1 MLSSRAIR
9 VWSKIH
15 TWTSLISTGFMLL
28 LCITGLPLI
37 FYHELDHALYDEVE
51 PAQLAADAPRANLDT
66 VVANGLAKIP
76 GHAVQFMFWDR
87 EEPEI
92 VMLSVGK
99 AVNSDPEH
107 NRLVR
112 LDSRTGQFLDEID
125 FRSRLTFVF
134 LRLHVDM
141 YAGLPGKLFLGL
153 MGLLFCVAII
163 SGVVLYW
170 PSTRKLDFGAVRRDR
185 PRMIRWLDLHNL
197 LGVVTVVWALTV
209 GFTGV
214 INTWADLIFKLWQ
227 NDQLVEMTKA
237 YKDRTLPEG
246 HTSVESAVEAARA
259 SMPGMQPSF
268 VAFPGNPFS
277 SKSHYAVFMRGE
289 TPLTSRLL
297 RPALIEAETGK
308 LTDTRSLPL
317 YAKALLVS
325 QPLHFGDYGGMPLKI
340 LWAILDVVTIAVL
353 ITGLYLWVARR
364 RRARLPS
371 GRLARSDEKADVP
384 AMGYSRNS

>member
-1 MLSSRAIR
+1 MLSSKAIR
-9 VWSKIH
+9 GWSKIH
-15 TWTSLISTGFMLL
+15 TWTSLISTAFLLL

-66 VVANGLAKIP
+66 VVANGLARIP
-76 GHAVQFMFWDR
+76 GQAVQFMFWDR

-92 VMLSVGK
+92 VMLSLGK
-99 AVNSDPEH
+99 TVDSDPEN

-112 LDSRTGQFLDEID
+112 LDSRTGEFLDEID
-125 FRSRLTFVF
+125 FRSRITYVF
-134 LRLHVDM
+134 YRLHVDM

-170 PSTRKLDFGAVRRDR
+170 PSTRKLDFGAVRRER
-185 PRMIRWLDLHNL
+185 PRIVRWLDLHNL

-227 NDQLVEMTKA
+227 NDQLVEMVGA
-237 YKDRTLPEG
+237 YKDRTLPQG
-246 HTSVESAVEAARA
+246 PTSVEAAVDAARA
-259 SMPGMQPSF
+259 SMPGMEPSF
-268 VAFPGNPFS
+268 VAFPGNPFT

-297 RPALIEAETGK
+297 RPTLIEAETGK
-308 LTDTRSLPL
+308 LTDSRKLPL
-317 YAKALLVS
+317 YASALLVS

-340 LWAILDVVTIAVL
+340 IWALLDVATIVVL
-353 ITGLYLWVARR
+353 VTGLYLWFARR
-364 RRARLPS
+364 KRARAP
-371 GRLARSDEKADVP
+371 ARATLQVSAGT
-384 AMGYSRNS
+384 AN

>member
-1 MLSSRAIR
+1 MLSRGAVK

-15 TWTSLISTGFMLL
+15 TWTSVISMVFLLL

-37 FYHELDHALYDEVE
+37 FNHELNHALYDEVE
-51 PAQLAADAPRANLDT
+51 PAQLPANTPPANLDT
-66 VVANGLAKIP
+66 VVENGLARSP

-87 EEPEI
+87 DEPELI
-92 VMLSVGK
+92 WLSIGK
-99 AVNSDPEH
+99 AVNSDPEK
-107 NRLVR
+107 NRLLK
-112 LDSRTGQFLDEID
+112 LDSRTGQFLEEVD
-125 FRSRLTFVF
+125 FRSRLIFVIY
-134 LRLHVDM
+134 RLHVDM

-153 MGLLFCVAII
+153 MGLLFCIAIV

-170 PSTRKLDFGAVRRDR
+170 PSTRKLDFGAMRRDR
-185 PRMIRWLDLHNL
+185 PRIVRWLDLHNL

-227 NDQLVEMTKA
+227 NDQLVAMTQA
-237 YKDRTLPEG
+237 YKDRGLPEG
-246 HTSVESAVEAARA
+246 PTSVDQAVAAAREA
-259 SMPGMQPSF
+259 MPGMKPSF

-297 RPALIEAETGK
+297 RPALVEAETGK
-308 LTDTRSLPL
+308 LTDSRELPL

-340 LWAILDVVTIAVL
+340 IWALLDVATIVVL
-353 ITGLYLWVARR
+353 ITGLYLWVVRIRR
-364 RRARLPS
+364 RRA
-371 GRLARSDEKADVP
+371 ARPVIRA
-384 AMGYSRNS
+384 AYAAAQR

>member
-1 MLSSRAIR
+1 MLSRSSVK

-15 TWTSLISTGFMLL
+15 TWTSIISTVFLLL

-37 FYHELDHALYDEVE
+37 FNHELNHALYDEVE
-51 PAQLAADAPRANLDT
+51 PAQLSAATPPANLDT
-66 VVANGLAKIP
+66 IVQNGLARSP
-76 GHAVQFMFWDR
+76 GDAVQFMFWDR
-87 EEPEI
+87 DEPELI
-92 VMLSVGK
+92 WLSIGK
-99 AVNSDPEH
+99 AVDSNPDQ
-107 NRLVR
+107 NRLLK
-112 LDSRTGQFLDEID
+112 LDSRTGQFLEEVD
-125 FRSRLTFVF
+125 FRSRLTYVIY
-134 LRLHVDM
+134 RLHVDM

-153 MGLLFCVAII
+153 MGLLFCVAIV

-185 PRMIRWLDLHNL
+185 PRIVRWLDLHNL

-227 NDQLVEMTKA
+227 NDQLVAMTQA
-237 YKDRTLPEG
+237 YKDRPLPQG
-246 HTSVESAVEAARA
+246 PTSVNQAVAAAREV
-259 SMPGMQPSF
+259 MPGMKPSF

-297 RPALIEAETGK
+297 RPALIEAESGK
-308 LTDTRSLPL
+308 LTDSRELPL
-317 YAKALLVS
+317 YTKALLVS

-340 LWAILDVVTIAVL
+340 LWAVMTVATTVVL
-353 ITGLYLWVARR
+353 STGLYLWVVRIRR
-364 RRARLPS
+364 RRA
-371 GRLARSDEKADVP
+371 ARP
-384 AMGYSRNS
+384 AVRAAYAAAQR